1 MFFLCHCIQNVQP
14 TVYQKKHRK
23 RNEEFK
29 SRKSIRSDDDNDGV
43 KQGRVEKRPAVK
55 LRKEKQKKKKKN
67 FSIKTNNTRKDVIQL
82 KKKS

>member
-1 MFFLCHCIQNVQP
+1 
-14 TVYQKKHRK
+14 
-23 RNEEFK
+23 
-29 SRKSIRSDDDNDGV
+29 V

-67 FSIKTNNTRKDVIQL
+67 LSIKTNNTRKDVIQL

>member
-1 MFFLCHCIQNVQP
+1 MSNTSP
-14 TVYQKKHRK
+14 K
-23 RNEEFK
+23 K
-29 SRKSIRSDDDNDGV
+29 SRQQTGKSKLRKSFRSDDNDGV

-67 FSIKTNNTRKDVIQL
+67 FSIKTNNTRKDVIQF